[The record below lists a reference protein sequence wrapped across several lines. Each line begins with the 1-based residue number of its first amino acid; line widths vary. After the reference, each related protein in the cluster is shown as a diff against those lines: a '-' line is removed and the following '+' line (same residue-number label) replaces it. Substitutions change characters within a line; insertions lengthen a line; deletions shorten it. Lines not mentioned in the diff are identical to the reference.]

1 MSLKFDWKNLENL
14 EICVPNLCV
23 CSLSCGQAFV
33 TSWTVAHGGP
43 LFMEF
48 FSKNTAAGYQFL
60 LQRIFPTQGSNPCL
74 SRLLHWRANA
84 FHCAT
89 WEAHDLN

>member
-23 CSLSCGQAFV
+23 CSLSCGQVFV
-33 TSWTVAHGGP
+33 TSWTVAHWGP

-48 FSKNTAAGYQFL
+48 FRQEY
-60 LQRIFPTQGSNPCL
+60 C
-74 SRLLHWRANA
+74 SRLPVP
-84 FHCAT
+84 T
-89 WEAHDLN
+89 PEDLPYKGIEPMSFASPALAGKCFPLRHLGSP